1 MAKGKNDNK
10 SKSEVQDTEPT
21 IETKTE
27 EKEVTASEQ
36 EQKEEQADTKDTTEN
51 AEDKKENA
59 DEKTGKTENES
70 SPENTAAKKDSE
82 EPQPP
87 PQPPRPLS
95 EFQKSQLTL
104 TEAFPSVEANV
115 VRAVLIAASGQVDPA
130 FNGLLSLTDP
140 EYKLDEASVYR
151 QASQYTPPP
160 PPPVPKGVLRNSQNP
175 SRYRAPPPGPNAQ
188 QQQRATAYASAA
200 ATIRNDRSQI
210 EEDERLAR
218 LLAEQERVGNGGQRR
233 VRYADT
239 GLGPEH
245 IGPDDYSRRGSAT
258 RRHYQDD
265 DERSFFDDELPQI
278 KENIAKGLQETKEN
292 LNNWFGS
299 LRKKMD
305 LEEPN
310 FFGGLL
316 NNKNDNNRR
325 YSGEDD
331 DLYEDYGRRR
341 TNEQYNRDY
350 NRGYQSG
357 PARARAREEQRNLN
371 DGFEGISMTNHDD
384 DEEEL
389 KPKMPPRPES
399 GSATITA
406 VPAADKKIP
415 LKSTGTTEEEDP
427 FFIGDSEDEE
437 EEVPLGEQIISK
449 PKTTTATSTTTA
461 VDDKAKSD
469 ESASEK
475 K

>member
-1 MAKGKNDNK
+1 MTKGQKDNK
-10 SKSEVQDTEPT
+10 PESDVDDTEPV
-21 IETKTE
+21 IETKKE
-27 EKEVTASEQ
+27 EEVTASKQ
-36 EQKEEQADTKDTTEN
+36 DKKEEQADPKDTTEN
-51 AEDKKENA
+51 AEDKKEKVN
-59 DEKTGKTENES
+59 EKTDKTENES
-70 SPENTAAKKDSE
+70 KPDNDFSEKDSE
-82 EPQPP
+82 EAQAP

-130 FNGLLSLTDP
+130 FNGLLSLTDS

-151 QASQYTPPP
+151 QATQYAPPP
-160 PPPVPKGVLRNSQNP
+160 PIPKGVLRNSQNP
-175 SRYRAPPPGPNAQ
+175 SRYRAPSAGPNPQ

-245 IGPDDYSRRGSAT
+245 MGPDDYSRRGSAT
-258 RRHYQDD
+258 RRQYQDD
-265 DERSFFDDELPQI
+265 EERSFFDDELPQI

-292 LNNWFGS
+292 LNNWFGN

-316 NNKNDNNRR
+316 NNKNNNNRR
-325 YSGEDD
+325 HAEDDD
-331 DLYEDYGRRR
+331 DLYEDYGRRK
-341 TNEQYNRDY
+341 TNEQY

-357 PARARAREEQRNLN
+357 PARARAREEQRNRN

-384 DEEEL
+384 DDEDMR
-389 KPKMPPRPES
+389 PNMPPRPGS
-399 GSATITA
+399 GSATNA
-406 VPAADKKIP
+406 AAPAADKKIP
-415 LKSTGTTEEEDP
+415 LKSSGTAEEEDP

-437 EEVPLGEQIISK
+437 DEVPLGEQIISK
-449 PKTTTATSTTTA
+449 PKTTTATTTTTS